1 MVAAGMT
8 DLPGRRRARRL
19 IPAAVIV
26 GILGVGGAWLVSAA
40 LEARNAAHSAATT

>member
-1 MVAAGMT
+1 MFIVGT
-8 DLPGRRRARRL
+8 TNLPGRRRARRL

-40 LEARNAAHSAATT
+40 LEARNAARSAATT